1 MTHPPEPGSPSEQ
14 SGAGVGLQPGELRLS
29 SAVRGDALVLAAV
42 GEVDHATAPRLQAA
56 AEQAVATHPA
66 LLVLD
71 LSGVG
76 FLASAGL
83 TVLVGV
89 HQLGEPA
96 VPTRVVASGRAT
108 LRPIQLTGLDQKL
121 NVFPSLEEALA

>member
-1 MTHPPEPGSPSEQ
+1 MTHPGSPSED

-42 GEVDHATAPRLQAA
+42 GEIDSATAPRLQAA
-56 AEQAVATHPA
+56 AEQAVAARPA

-71 LSGVG
+71 LTGVE

-89 HQLGEPA
+89 QQLAEPA
-96 VPTRVVASGRAT
+96 VPTRVVASGRAA
-108 LRPIQLTGLDQKL
+108 LRPIQLTGLDEKL
-121 NVFPSLEEALA
+121 NVVPSVEDALGGA